1 MPVGTWVEPHPPL
14 DSSGSTVATPRDGV
28 GEASTIIGVLVGGI
42 RVAVGVLVGVAVMIL
57 GVAVGGKG
65 VAVAVGGMAVAV
77 GVAGGSVAVGSGA
90 PASDPY
96 R

>member
-1 MPVGTWVEPHPPL
+1 MG
-14 DSSGSTVATPRDGV
+14 D
-28 GEASTIIGVLVGGI
+28 ASTIIGVLVGGI

-57 GVAVGGKG
+57 GVAVGGKD

-77 GVAGGSVAVGSGA
+77 GVAGGSVGVGSGVGTFKNTRSSRWFLPGSKGPGEWVA
-90 PASDPY
+90 ATPL